1 MQNSIS
7 SVVNRYNEIRMFL
20 NLPKD
25 NLYTEIK
32 NQMKPFE
39 INYVSKKR
47 REEIVWIK
55 YAIRCYIPTLNIII
69 IFIVKER
76 RAKFKETE
84 LILYDLRSPTELL
97 NNRIVDHGITPTY
110 RFLTRNT
117 SGQQFIYN
125 YSCSLFGMYGEWIM

>member
-1 MQNSIS
+1 
-7 SVVNRYNEIRMFL
+7 
-20 NLPKD
+20 
-25 NLYTEIK
+25 LYKEIK

-39 INYVSKKR
+39 INYVSKKK

-69 IFIVKER
+69 IFIVQER
-76 RAKFKETE
+76 QSKFKETE

-110 RFLTRNT
+110 RLLRRNT